1 MILTKNI
8 LDEKD
13 KRIRKI
19 STDVTFPLEDKYK
32 KFINDSIQMLTLS
45 QIEEE
50 AEKYNLRPG
59 MGLSAV
65 QVGILKR
72 IFVIVYEY
80 EEGKFENY
88 IFINPKM
95 ISHSEEMVYVDGG
108 EGCLSVNREIEGI
121 VPRYARLNAEYYDI
135 DGNKHKIRL
144 REELAIVFQHEYDHL
159 DGILFYD
166 KIDKKNPYKN
176 QNLMRAI

>member
-72 IFVIVYEY
+72 IFKELHKERQEIPGCKERIDFKFIKYVITYNKTKRHLILDNIKDMPNEKILIFKKQKDLNNWLK
-80 EEGKFENY
+80 KFTQNEDILN
-88 IFINPKM
+88 
-95 ISHSEEMVYVDGG
+95 
-108 EGCLSVNREIEGI
+108 GI
-121 VPRYARLNAEYYDI
+121 
-135 DGNKHKIRL
+135 K
-144 REELAIVFQHEYDHL
+144 
-159 DGILFYD
+159 
-166 KIDKKNPYKN
+166 
-176 QNLMRAI
+176 